1 MTQDQ
6 IELRFDHWGGSDA
19 ARDST
24 GKFGGTAAAVSEK
37 VLRVNSFTGNDATR
51 LGDLAEPDIADFAA
65 GEIGCTLDR
74 GVWHADE
81 ADGSPIAVNCDAVTP
96 DEEPVECKLVLPWSK
111 HEWTD
116 DEPNEYSTVQL
127 HTQMLCLGA
136 ARGWVA
142 AWLLGEGKRL
152 YEVPRNEELCQAIRA
167 RASHLWTEYVLPK
180 RLMDEAF
187 DSDPDVI
194 LKALARIHRE
204 PGKTITLCNDHP
216 AIKLLDVREQ
226 ATAGAKILETVADA
240 AKARIVYAMGDAERA
255 VLPDG
260 RVVEWN
266 LVNVKAN
273 PHPKPKL
280 ASSHRRFN
288 VKEPKPGTG
297 MEVRVNDRTGSE
309 YDA

>member
-1 MTQDQ
+1 MLTQEQ
-6 IELRFDHWGGSDA
+6 IELRRAHYGGSDA
-19 ARDST
+19 ARDVT
-24 GKFGGTAAAVSEK
+24 GKFGGTAGVVSEK
-37 VLRVNSFTGNDATR
+37 VLGVDSFAGNDWTR
-51 LGDLAEPDIADFAA
+51 MGDLAEPEIADFAA
-65 GEIGCTLDR
+65 TEIGCTLER

-81 ADGSPIAVNCDAVTP
+81 VEGSPIAVNCDAVTP
-96 DEEPVECKLVLPWSK
+96 DGEPVECKLVLPWSK

-127 HTQMLCLGA
+127 HTQMLCLQA

-142 AWLLGEGKRL
+142 AWVLGEGKRL
-152 YEVPRNEELCQAIRA
+152 FEVPRNEELCQAIRA
-167 RASHLWTEYVLPK
+167 RAIHLWNEYVLPK

-204 PGKTITLCNDHP
+204 PGKAISLREDHP

-240 AKARIVYAMGDAERA
+240 AKARIVYALGDAEVA
-255 VLPDG
+255 LLPDG
-260 RVVEWN
+260 RRVEWK

-273 PHPKPKL
+273 LNPKPKL
-280 ASSHRRFN
+280 ASSHRRFS
-288 VKEPKPGTG
+288 VKESKGKELMNSGTKQS
-297 MEVRVNDRTGSE
+297 D